1 MNPPRINLSRFTS
14 GQPVTDT
21 NGSAP
26 KVRLRA
32 PASGGSRDARPKR
45 GAGGLLAPLPAA
57 GVVLVLIA
65 LVGYLGVYTASSK
78 RTQVLF
84 ATRALPAGTIIS
96 AGDLRANGIAGEP
109 SVLSALLPASETQQ
123 VIGQRLSSAVPAGAP
138 VPAGALAGRQASASA
153 FTLAVPEFDV
163 TGEALQ
169 PGDRVTVLATFGAGS
184 GAASTRP
191 LARNLE
197 VLSVGE
203 VPPNAEPSTTTVPVA
218 VALSEPSN
226 ASQLALAD
234 EDGKIDVLLEGSRA
248 SSGTIPQANQ
258 GSAP

>member
-14 GQPVTDT
+14 GSAVTDT
-21 NGSAP
+21 DGSTP

-32 PASGGSRDARPKR
+32 PTPAGSRGARPKSGPR
-45 GAGGLLAPLPAA
+45 GLLAPLPAA
-57 GVVLVLIA
+57 GIVLVLVA

-84 ATRALPAGTIIS
+84 AVHALPAGTVIG

-123 VIGQRLSSAVPAGAP
+123 VIGQRLSSAIPAGAP

-184 GAASTRP
+184 GSASTRP

-203 VPPNAEPSTTTVPVA
+203 VPANAEPSTTTIPVA
-218 VALSEPSN
+218 VALTEPSN

-234 EDGKIDVLLEGSRA
+234 EDGKIDLLLEGSRA
-248 SSGTIPQANQ
+248 STGTIPQANQ